1 MTTLTYDKFH
11 LGHRPAAFVP
21 EPKSHE
27 NASSERRSAFAAI
40 AALSR
45 RLVDTVVRANQRQ
58 VLHRQLIALDDRLL
72 ADIGLRRTDIPRLV
86 ADSYRTSTK
95 APEVQS
101 AETRPDPRPDPL
113 TIEEDLAVVDV
124 AANDAETPRTA

>member
-1 MTTLTYDKFH
+1 MTTSTLDRFH

-40 AALSR
+40 AAWFS
-45 RLVDTVVRANQRQ
+45 RLVDTIERANQRK
-58 VLHRQLIALDDRLL
+58 VLHQQLITLDDRLL
-72 ADIGLRRTDIPRLV
+72 ADIGIHRGDIPRLV
-86 ADSYRTSTK
+86 ADSYRTYTQ
-95 APEVQS
+95 APEVKS

-124 AANDAETPRTA
+124 PANDAETPRAA

>member
-1 MTTLTYDKFH
+1 MTTLTYDKFR

-21 EPKSHE
+21 EPRSHK
-27 NASSERRSAFAAI
+27 NASSERRSPFAAI
-40 AALSR
+40 AAFFR
-45 RLVDTVVRANQRQ
+45 GLVVAIMHANQRQ

-72 ADIGLRRTDIPRLV
+72 ADIGINRTDIPRLV
-86 ADSYRTSTK
+86 ADSYRTYSK

-101 AETRPDPRPDPL
+101 AETRPDPL

-124 AANDAETPRTA
+124 PANDAETPRAA

>member
-1 MTTLTYDKFH
+1 MTTLTYDKFR

-21 EPKSHE
+21 EPKSHK
-27 NASSERRSAFAAI
+27 NASSERRSPFAVI
-40 AALSR
+40 AAFFR
-45 RLVDTVVRANQRQ
+45 GLVVAIMRANQRQ

-86 ADSYRTSTK
+86 ADSYRTSTQ

-101 AETRPDPRPDPL
+101 AETRPDPL

-124 AANDAETPRTA
+124 PANDAETPRAA

>member
-1 MTTLTYDKFH
+1 MTTSTLDRFH

-21 EPKSHE
+21 EPKSHK
-27 NASSERRSAFAAI
+27 NAHSDRRSPFAAI
-40 AALSR
+40 AAFFR
-45 RLVDTVVRANQRQ
+45 GLVVAIMRANQRQ

-72 ADIGLRRTDIPRLV
+72 ADIGINRTDIPRLV
-86 ADSYRTSTK
+86 ADSYRTHSK

-101 AETRPDPRPDPL
+101 AETRPDPL

-124 AANDAETPRTA
+124 PANDAETPRAA